1 MRRRIA
7 PFCRRPLPLGAAAV
21 KLMNVLY
28 TEHELPGSALRT
40 LFGSEFPL
48 LLQVCTVC
56 RPIQQ
61 PRSRRVVGA

>member
-21 KLMNVLY
+21 KLMHVLY

-48 LLQVCTVC
+48 LLQVGTDCWHCLPADT
-56 RPIQQ
+56 PT
-61 PRSRRVVGA
+61 A